1 MCLKR
6 VRIAYLLVFLG
17 LLLVEICIA
26 LFVHDDF
33 IRPYVGDVLVTVL
46 LCCLSR
52 AVCPKLH
59 PALPVFGVSLAA
71 ELWQWLGLTKKLG
84 LDGTVLGVILGAT
97 ADWKDIVCYGMGCL
111 LFSLTEYLLKCAA
124 KR

>member
-1 MCLKR
+1 MCDKNRRLAYWITF
-6 VRIAYLLVFLG
+6 IAILA
-17 LLLVEICIA
+17 VEVCIA

-33 IRPYVGDVLVTVL
+33 VRPYVGDALVTVL

-52 AVCPKLH
+52 AVLPKLH
-59 PALPVFGVSLAA
+59 PALPVFGISLAA

-97 ADWKDIVCYGMGCL
+97 ADWKDIVCYGIGCL

>member
-1 MCLKR
+1 MVLKS
-6 VRIAYLLVFLG
+6 VRKTYFWIFLG
-17 LLLVEICIA
+17 LLLLEIGIA

-33 IRPYVGDVLVTVL
+33 IRPYVGDALVTVL

-52 AVCPKLH
+52 AVLPKLH
-59 PALPVFGVSLAA
+59 PALPVFGISLAA
-71 ELWQWLGLTKKLG
+71 ELWQWLGLTQKLG

-111 LFSLTEYLLKCAA
+111 LFSLTEYLL
-124 KR
+124 

>member
-52 AVCPKLH
+52 AVFPKLH
-59 PALPVFGVSLAA
+59 PALPVFGISLAA
-71 ELWQWLGLTKKLG
+71 ELWQWLGLTQKLG
-84 LDGTVLGVILGAT
+84 LEGTVLGVILGTT
-97 ADWKDIVCYGMGCL
+97 ADWKDIMCYGMGCI
-111 LFSLTEYLLKCAA
+111 LFSAAEYLLKCAT